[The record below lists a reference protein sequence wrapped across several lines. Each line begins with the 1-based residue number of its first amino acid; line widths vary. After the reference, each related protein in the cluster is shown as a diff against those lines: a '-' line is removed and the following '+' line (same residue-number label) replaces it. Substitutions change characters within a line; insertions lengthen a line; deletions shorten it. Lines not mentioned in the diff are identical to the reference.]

1 MRNYSNTIFLILI
14 IFLSIAI
21 GFLFGSNFEKSI
33 SKKYGNSSINKLNK
47 LITYLSED
55 YVDKI
60 NTDSLVSVV
69 IEDIVDELDPHSVYI
84 PAVQSK
90 SIAESMQGNFYGIG
104 VQFRILQ
111 DTVSVTR
118 VLEDGPSEKAGLLA
132 GDRILI
138 ADKDTLYQKKLTSE
152 QIVSRLKGNSTT
164 PVHLTIYRRK
174 LDSIIEFDIVRG
186 PVPLPSINAS
196 YMINNNTGYIKINRF
211 TQTTYLEFKKNI
223 LSLINQE
230 MKNLVLD
237 LRGNPGGYLLPAKQI
252 ADDFLTANQPI
263 VIVEANNGKREKTI
277 SSANGIFEKGNL
289 FILVDEDSASASEV
303 IASENGF

>member
-138 ADKDTLYQKKLTSE
+138 ADQDTLYQKKLTSE

-174 LDSIIEFDIVRG
+174 LHLILLLVPYSKDSIRSTAANMLTSQILKNYVSFLEIIY
-186 PVPLPSINAS
+186 L
-196 YMINNNTGYIKINRF
+196 K
-211 TQTTYLEFKKNI
+211 TTLV
-223 LSLINQE
+223 SL
-230 MKNLVLD
+230 
-237 LRGNPGGYLLPAKQI
+237 
-252 ADDFLTANQPI
+252 
-263 VIVEANNGKREKTI
+263 
-277 SSANGIFEKGNL
+277 
-289 FILVDEDSASASEV
+289 
-303 IASENGF
+303 